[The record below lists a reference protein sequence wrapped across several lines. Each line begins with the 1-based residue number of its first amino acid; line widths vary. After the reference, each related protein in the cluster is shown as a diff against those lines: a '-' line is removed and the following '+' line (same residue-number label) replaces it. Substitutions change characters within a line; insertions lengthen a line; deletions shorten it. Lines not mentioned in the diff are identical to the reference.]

1 MLPFVINTAVEIGA
15 AASLSPADV
24 GGGGVRDARQQFCVS
39 PCPSYV
45 YTEAE
50 YRSMWLGHVA
60 VGIVAF
66 AYEL

>member
-1 MLPFVINTAVEIGA
+1 MLSVI
-15 AASLSPADV
+15 ADV

-60 VGIVAF
+60 VGIVTLLMDCKAVG
-66 AYEL
+66 EVS